1 MEKHSTLFSENKK
14 FTNKITPEDS
24 EENIIFDDVFM
35 SEELKNIFQHV
46 KKALNINENLYII
59 DSSSS
64 ITTSRIMNC
73 VLY

>member
-1 MEKHSTLFSENKK
+1 MEKHPTLFSENKK

-24 EENIIFDDVFM
+24 EENIIFDDVVM